1 MTKKVDLPD
10 SWLNLIIDEFHK
22 QYMDDIK
29 KIIIENKK
37 NGITIYPPSSKI
49 FNAFK
54 LTEFNTIKVVILG
67 QDPYHQEGQAHGLSF
82 SVPRNIPPPPS
93 LINIYKELSVD
104 IDPNFDNSNGNLDS
118 WAKQGVF
125 LLNTTLTVQK
135 GKPLSHSKIGWNVFT
150 DRVIE
155 IISNNK
161 EKVVFIL
168 WGMQAQ
174 SKKHLINKSKHL
186 ILESAHPSPLS
197 AHRGFFGSNPF
208 SKANHYLESNDLKM
222 IEWTNFDL

>member
-37 NGITIYPPSSKI
+37 KGITIYPPSSKI

-54 LTEFNTIKVVILG
+54 LTEFHTIKVVILG

-104 IDPNFDNSNGNLDS
+104 IDPNFDNSNGNLYS

-155 IISNNK
+155 IISFASLSF
-161 EKVVFIL
+161 ETRL
-168 WGMQAQ
+168 
-174 SKKHLINKSKHL
+174 NKSMTSWEVG
-186 ILESAHPSPLS
+186 I
-197 AHRGFFGSNPF
+197 
-208 SKANHYLESNDLKM
+208 
-222 IEWTNFDL
+222 